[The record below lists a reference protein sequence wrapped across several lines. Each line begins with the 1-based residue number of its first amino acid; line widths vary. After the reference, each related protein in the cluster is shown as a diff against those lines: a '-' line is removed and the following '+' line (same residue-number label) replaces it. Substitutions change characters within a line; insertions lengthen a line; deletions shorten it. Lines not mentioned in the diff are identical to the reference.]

1 VFRRIARAIPLSRA
15 EGGQAKLASTFKFE
29 FRGREDPRFVDR
41 RMQSLLATIQDNLVA
56 ASPSET
62 TQILHALVKLRLPA
76 DELINDLLT
85 QIELLIK
92 DLTPKDIALVLWSL
106 ARINYPKTGPLFS

>member
-1 VFRRIARAIPLSRA
+1 
-15 EGGQAKLASTFKFE
+15 
-29 FRGREDPRFVDR
+29 
-41 RMQSLLATIQDNLVA
+41 
-56 ASPSET
+56 
-62 TQILHALVKLRLPA
+62 LHALVKLRLPA
-76 DELINDLLT
+76 DDLINDLLT